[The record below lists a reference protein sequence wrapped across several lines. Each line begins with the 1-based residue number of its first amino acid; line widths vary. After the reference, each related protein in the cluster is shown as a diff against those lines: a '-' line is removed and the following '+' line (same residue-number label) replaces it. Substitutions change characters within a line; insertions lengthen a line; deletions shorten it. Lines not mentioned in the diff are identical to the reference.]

1 MVCKNSCFSSCS
13 SQLIWVFLLCR
24 GLIRSDAFSR
34 AQPVQAPA
42 RTALSAHTDLCR
54 EENPCGTQLIFVC
67 WTCAKCPKLT
77 QEEEMTHHHH
87 QVKKAFQC
95 WLSSSHSICSAFFIT
110 SLQLWMLLTS
120 KGRGWNC
127 YARAC
132 SSLANSIKY
141 SRKSSSLIEPKILW
155 LNWLNQLLFLQMT
168 IPPFLS
174 SLFRSL
180 SPATP
185 PFWSFF
191 SRCRKYKDYTKK
203 ILRVIHLPLR

>member
-1 MVCKNSCFSSCS
+1 M
-13 SQLIWVFLLCR
+13 
-24 GLIRSDAFSR
+24 
-34 AQPVQAPA
+34 QAP
-42 RTALSAHTDLCR
+42 TQTVLSAHTDLCR
-54 EENPCGTQLIFVC
+54 EENPCRTQFISVC

-77 QEEEMTHHHH
+77 QKEEMTRHHH

-168 IPPFLS
+168 IPSFLS
-174 SLFRSL
+174 SLLRSL
-180 SPATP
+180 SPATC
-185 PFWSFF
+185 PFSSFF
-191 SRCRKYKDYTKK
+191 FKVWKRQRLHKKDTEGHIPTTSINLIAPKLQY
-203 ILRVIHLPLR
+203 IHIAKNLESTNGP